1 MSGLAPAPHDS
12 GAMRGRRMIAGG
24 QRGLRHAV
32 PGRTRSHMSQP
43 ASEVRRQAPQQNQA
57 PQQKRQA
64 AQAGHHRDRQTAH
77 HHRKRSPEDCHAMAA
92 SNRRI
97 DTALTVQEPVSV
109 IMGSS
114 SRSFS

>member
-43 ASEVRRQAPQQNQA
+43 ASEVRRQA